1 MAKRIQSHDYR
12 SGMEMVEAETS
23 IRPLK
28 MVLADGSSASASFG
42 EEMVLVVVR
51 KTSPD
56 VSNSFRQFEL
66 GVESIGE
73 WNSSCLAQFNDFLG
87 MPTTRCEEEILT
99 LLKKWIMRKYQK
111 NRRFGTKRVKVES

>member
-1 MAKRIQSHDYR
+1 MAKGIQSHDYR
-12 SGMEMVEAETS
+12 SGTEMVEAETS

-28 MVLADGSSASASFG
+28 MVLADGSSASTSFG
-42 EEMVLVVVR
+42 EEMVLVVVK

-87 MPTTRCEEEILT
+87 MPTTRCEEKILT
-99 LLKKWIMRKYQK
+99 LLKKWIMRKDQK